1 MADGNHIRCADIEK
15 LVQFE
20 KDSQVA
26 KTDFDNIIKEF
37 KRINEAL
44 LGKWQGAAANQYR
57 KEVEHILEKIGSVG
71 EVLDAINEGAVKS
84 ARDAYL
90 QLDADLAAFNENPTS
105 EEGGN

>member
-15 LVQFE
+15 LVQFK
-20 KDSQVA
+20 KDSQDA
-26 KTDFDNIIKEF
+26 KTEFDRIMKTF
-37 KRINEAL
+37 KDINDTL
-44 LGKWQGAAANQYR
+44 LSKWQGAGANQYK
-57 KEVEHILEKIGSVG
+57 KEVDHILEKIGSLG

>member
-20 KDSQVA
+20 KDSQTA
-26 KTDFDNIIKEF
+26 KTDFDNIIKRF
-37 KRINEAL
+37 KKINETL
-44 LGKWQGAAANQYR
+44 LGKWQGAGANQYR

-71 EVLDAINEGAVKS
+71 EVLDAINEGAIKS

-90 QLDADLAAFNENPTS
+90 QLDDDLAAFNENPTS
-105 EEGGN
+105 EEGEN

>member
-44 LGKWQGAAANQYR
+44 LGNGKVLVLINIEKR
-57 KEVEHILEKIGSVG
+57 LNTFLKKSEVLEKFSM
-71 EVLDAINEGAVKS
+71 
-84 ARDAYL
+84 R
-90 QLDADLAAFNENPTS
+90 
-105 EEGGN
+105 

>member
-44 LGKWQGAAANQYR
+44 LGKWQGA
-57 KEVEHILEKIGSVG
+57 
-71 EVLDAINEGAVKS
+71 GAEF
-84 ARDAYL
+84 R
-90 QLDADLAAFNENPTS
+90 
-105 EEGGN
+105 

>member
-1 MADGNHIRCADIEK
+1 MY
-15 LVQFE
+15 
-20 KDSQVA
+20 
-26 KTDFDNIIKEF
+26 
-37 KRINEAL
+37 KR
-44 LGKWQGAAANQYR
+44 Q
-57 KEVEHILEKIGSVG
+57 EVEHILEKIGSVG